1 MGKERRDFKN
11 CCVGCEKL
19 VNRSIGSATR
29 SIPTEGFCV
38 YVPSP
43 QYARLN
49 KRPGGNGIR
58 HSPRGHLFQF
68 TVFAKQIPLHFGQT
82 FDRIR
87 RDNFG

>member
-38 YVPSP
+38 YIPSP

-58 HSPRGHLFQF
+58 HSHRGHLFQF
-68 TVFAKQIPLHFGQT
+68 TVFTEA
-82 FDRIR
+82 
-87 RDNFG
+87 NFLAFWEIF